1 MTRVE
6 VLEFMQAHRYAVQA
20 SASAMGTPQ
29 AAVVGFAV
37 SDSLEIVFDTLDS
50 SRKAQNLKV
59 NKRVSLV
66 IGGLIPGDERTVQLD
81 GIADQPQGSELER
94 LKTVYYKSFPDG
106 SRRLAWPGLT
116 YFPGASHMAP
126 LQRLQQ
132 GSPCDSRA
140 QRAGVSDAAIGR
152 NPLIIRLHSARACL
166 AEPLSFPSV
175 PAKRAPDL
183 PALAV
188 PAVAVTSKK

>member
-1 MTRVE
+1 VTRVE

-116 YFPGASHMAP
+116 YFRVRPTW
-126 LQRLQQ
+126 LRY
-132 GSPCDSRA
+132 
-140 QRAGVSDAAIGR
+140 SDFNKDPPVIVELSG
-152 NPLIIRLHSARACL
+152 L
-166 AEPLSFPSV
+166 A
-175 PAKRAPDL
+175 
-183 PALAV
+183 
-188 PAVAVTSKK
+188 